1 MQLHPLQVE
10 EAGREGDG
18 GSGQRGQHA
27 TYSNALRHQV
37 TATATVA
44 VAA

>member
-10 EAGREGDG
+10 GGGREWGP
-18 GSGQRGQHA
+18 GQRGQHA

>member
-10 EAGREGDG
+10 RAGREGRG
-18 GSGQRGQHA
+18 TGQRGQHA

>member
-10 EAGREGDG
+10 GAGREG
-18 GSGQRGQHA
+18 SQRGQHA